1 MRMHDLPALTTTQMQ
16 KVEQLLHEEFHIS
29 PLQTME
35 SAGRALAELARKILD
50 GELLDRTIV
59 VLAGRGPNGGAG
71 LAAARHLINWGAWV
85 QVVLSYPPEEYSD
98 EPAQQL
104 QALQAMGAGLAWAE
118 EGWELPP
125 ADLVIDAVIG
135 YGLRGT
141 PRGHA
146 PDLIRLANSSLAPI
160 LSLEAPSGFDTKE
173 GEIYDPCVRAAATL
187 VLGLPKTGHLCEDAP
202 SVCGDLYLGDMG
214 VPLSLYEQLGLTVE
228 PIFATETIISLEMG
242 QSSQHRRQLGP
253 AEQTPWG

>member
-1 MRMHDLPALTTTQMQ
+1 MKMHDLPALTTTQMQ
-16 KVEQLLHEEFHIS
+16 QVERLLRDEFHIS

-35 SAGRALAELARKILD
+35 NAGRVLAKLARQLLD
-50 GELLDRTIV
+50 DELLDRPVV
-59 VLAGRGPNGGAG
+59 VLAGRGPNGGGG

-85 QVVLSYPPEEYSD
+85 QVVLSYPPEEYTD

-104 QALQAMGAGLAWAE
+104 HTLQAMGAGLAWAE

-135 YGLRGT
+135 YGLRGA

-146 PDLIRLANSSLAPI
+146 PKLIQLANSSLAPI

-187 VLGLPKTGHLCEDAP
+187 ALGLPKTGHLVDDA
-202 SVCGDLYLGDMG
+202 SMVCGDLYLGDIG

-228 PIFATETIISLEMG
+228 PIFAQCTLLALTN
-242 QSSQHRRQLGP
+242 
-253 AEQTPWG
+253 EQG